1 MATVV
6 REQTVPH
13 VFVGRCRL
21 SKAEVKAQG
30 NNGVV
35 AGVHLDNEKRVNKHR
50 TWAVEGCSMQICVSA
65 DGCSKW
71 DLLQHAYENQVRFGD

>member
-35 AGVHLDNEKRVNKHR
+35 AGVHLDNDIPPVRPR
-50 TWAVEGCSMQICVSA
+50 F
-65 DGCSKW
+65 
-71 DLLQHAYENQVRFGD
+71 LQVRSVDI